1 MIEKTVERLI
11 VLVIKMSFWI
21 IMIQAVINII
31 GGLR

>member
-1 MIEKTVERLI
+1 MIEKTIERLI

-21 IMIQAVINII
+21 IMIQALINII

>member
-1 MIEKTVERLI
+1 MIEKTIERLI
-11 VLVIKMSFWI
+11 VLVIKMTFWI

>member
-1 MIEKTVERLI
+1 MIERLI
-11 VLVIKMSFWI
+11 MLVIRVSFWI